1 MTGNFEG
8 GEGERGKRK
17 ITRFWRYDIGR
28 VLSMN
33 PAEEENTPPLLS
45 RTDQCPTRA
54 DTTGEILFFARN
66 EGEEER
72 SVRWFEA
79 TMGGGKDRK
88 RKLASNPVN
97 YAKFTTDYERK
108 KAEIYSLF
116 APLFSFAEDTLR
128 DVLLAGNAWQTS
140 LKRELG
146 NYLLLPPP
154 PPREIIL

>member
-1 MTGNFEG
+1 
-8 GEGERGKRK
+8 
-17 ITRFWRYDIGR
+17 
-28 VLSMN
+28 
-33 PAEEENTPPLLS
+33 
-45 RTDQCPTRA
+45 
-54 DTTGEILFFARN
+54 
-66 EGEEER
+66 
-72 SVRWFEA
+72 
-79 TMGGGKDRK
+79 MGGGKDRE